1 MAELIELLKFMID
14 KGASDLHI
22 TTGTNPRFRLA
33 GKLILIEDYRI
44 LTPEDTRELCCSFMN
59 ESQMKKFEA
68 TNEIDVSFGVKGL
81 SRFRANIFMQR
92 GAVAGTFREIPFHI
106 KGFKE
111 LGIPEAVEDILKKT
125 QGLILV
131 TGPTGSGKSTTL
143 ASMIETINLHREAHI
158 VTIEDPIEFLHSHN
172 RCLINQRELDS
183 DTPSFASALK
193 YVLRQDPD
201 IVMISSVKDMPTVE
215 AALTI
220 AETGHLTL
228 ASIHTNTAI
237 QTITRLVE
245 MFPHPNHEYARNMLA
260 ESLEGIISQRLI
272 KKREGIGRVLA
283 VEILIPTPAIRTL
296 IKEGRINQMYP
307 IMQTARSGMKTM
319 NQSLVELAAA
329 GLISYEDAV
338 NNSPIPEEIIAKMH
352 KVKSSID
359 M

>member
-1 MAELIELLKFMID
+1 MTELIELLKYMID

-22 TTGTNPRFRLA
+22 TTGTNPRFRLS
-33 GKLILIEDYRI
+33 GKLLSIEEYRQ
-44 LTPEDTRELCCSFMN
+44 LTPEDTRELCCSFMT
-59 ESQMKKFEA
+59 ESQKKKLEE
-68 TNEIDVSFGVKGL
+68 TNEIDVSFGVNGL

-92 GAVAGTFREIPFHI
+92 GAVAGSFREISFNI
-106 KGFKE
+106 KGFKD
-111 LGIPEAVEDILKKT
+111 LGIPKAVEDILKKT

-158 VTIEDPIEFLHSHN
+158 ITIEDPIEFLHSHN
-172 RCLINQRELDS
+172 KCLINQRELDS

-201 IVMISSVKDMPTVE
+201 IVMISSIKDVPTIE

-228 ASIHTNTAI
+228 ASMHTNTAI
-237 QTITRLVE
+237 QTISRLVE
-245 MFPHPNHEYARNMLA
+245 MFPHSNHEYTRNLLA

-272 KKREGIGRVLA
+272 KKRDGNGRVLA
-283 VEILIPTPAIRTL
+283 MEVLIPTPAIRTL

-319 NQSLVELAAA
+319 NQSLIELATA

-338 NNSPIPEEIIAKMH
+338 NNSPVPEEFIAKMN
-352 KVKSSID
+352 KGKIPID

>member
-1 MAELIELLKFMID
+1 
-14 KGASDLHI
+14 
-22 TTGTNPRFRLA
+22 
-33 GKLILIEDYRI
+33 
-44 LTPEDTRELCCSFMN
+44 MN

-307 IMQTARSGMKTM
+307 IMQTSRSGMKTM

>member
-1 MAELIELLKFMID
+1 
-14 KGASDLHI
+14 
-22 TTGTNPRFRLA
+22 
-33 GKLILIEDYRI
+33 
-44 LTPEDTRELCCSFMN
+44 
-59 ESQMKKFEA
+59 
-68 TNEIDVSFGVKGL
+68 
-81 SRFRANIFMQR
+81 
-92 GAVAGTFREIPFHI
+92 
-106 KGFKE
+106 
-111 LGIPEAVEDILKKT
+111 
-125 QGLILV
+125 
-131 TGPTGSGKSTTL
+131 
-143 ASMIETINLHREAHI
+143 
-158 VTIEDPIEFLHSHN
+158 
-172 RCLINQRELDS
+172 
-183 DTPSFASALK
+183 
-193 YVLRQDPD
+193 
-201 IVMISSVKDMPTVE
+201 MPTVE

>member
-1 MAELIELLKFMID
+1 
-14 KGASDLHI
+14 
-22 TTGTNPRFRLA
+22 
-33 GKLILIEDYRI
+33 
-44 LTPEDTRELCCSFMN
+44 
-59 ESQMKKFEA
+59 
-68 TNEIDVSFGVKGL
+68 
-81 SRFRANIFMQR
+81 MQR

-307 IMQTARSGMKTM
+307 IMQTARSSMKTM

>member
-1 MAELIELLKFMID
+1 
-14 KGASDLHI
+14 
-22 TTGTNPRFRLA
+22 
-33 GKLILIEDYRI
+33 
-44 LTPEDTRELCCSFMN
+44 
-59 ESQMKKFEA
+59 
-68 TNEIDVSFGVKGL
+68 
-81 SRFRANIFMQR
+81 
-92 GAVAGTFREIPFHI
+92 
-106 KGFKE
+106 
-111 LGIPEAVEDILKKT
+111 
-125 QGLILV
+125 
-131 TGPTGSGKSTTL
+131 
-143 ASMIETINLHREAHI
+143 MIETINLHREAHI

-283 VEILIPTPAIRTL
+283 VEISYPDTGDQDAYQGRQDQSDVPDNADISFRHEDHEPVASRTC
-296 IKEGRINQMYP
+296 
-307 IMQTARSGMKTM
+307 
-319 NQSLVELAAA
+319 
-329 GLISYEDAV
+329 
-338 NNSPIPEEIIAKMH
+338 
-352 KVKSSID
+352 SSRAYILRGCCQ
-359 M
+359 